1 MNWIDKLERKF
12 GRYAIRN
19 LMYYVIVLYALGFIV
34 QNMAPEFYTAY
45 LALDPTAIM
54 RGQIWRII
62 TFVIYPP
69 NNNIF
74 YFLISMYLYYSIGR
88 TLEYQWGAFR
98 FNLYFLPY
106 APFLCRP
113 QWRCRCPGW

>member
-62 TFVIYPP
+62 TFVIYPLSKKVST
-69 NNNIF
+69 N
-74 YFLISMYLYYSIGR
+74 S
-88 TLEYQWGAFR
+88 A
-98 FNLYFLPY
+98 
-106 APFLCRP
+106 
-113 QWRCRCPGW
+113 